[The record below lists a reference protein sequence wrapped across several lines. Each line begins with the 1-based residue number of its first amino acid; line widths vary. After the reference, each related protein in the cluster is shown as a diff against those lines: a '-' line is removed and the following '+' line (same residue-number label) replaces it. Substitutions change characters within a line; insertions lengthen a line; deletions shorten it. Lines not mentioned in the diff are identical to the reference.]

1 MEHKKGKFRFAFALL
16 MTIPPEAIVVA
27 PAIGLVIFSDFT
39 GKTYRQHVHINL
51 NSHEQGNGQQEMPIL
66 E

>member
-1 MEHKKGKFRFAFALL
+1 